1 MKKIIIAFSVIMIS
15 SSIYTQAGPQTGFY
29 SGGHDSLIFD
39 GTSEIAT
46 IPTSRTNECYIRV
59 IYANG
64 NTQGTYFVTKTYEV
78 CTVQD
83 KYETTETG
91 PLSPMNELKLGEEI
105 TTGDNSS
112 LEMQFQDGSRIRLG
126 PNSKIRITGDM
137 CDRRTLIEQM
147 AGKMWNSV
155 KKLLGSQKYEVK
167 TDRCANGVRGTEFSV
182 EITNDENI
190 IRVYEGSV
198 EVQNELQIKEYQKNT
213 KDKGPEMTQLTKDY
227 QSGKISIEEFS
238 KKMSE
243 LQKEIT
249 VPQSL
254 ITVNA
259 GFQSNVI
266 GMENPTEPV
275 PIESTGNEWFDDVNF
290 KK

>member
-1 MKKIIIAFSVIMIS
+1 M
-15 SSIYTQAGPQTGFY
+15 
-29 SGGHDSLIFD
+29 
-39 GTSEIAT
+39 
-46 IPTSRTNECYIRV
+46 
-59 IYANG
+59 
-64 NTQGTYFVTKTYEV
+64 
-78 CTVQD
+78 QD

-105 TTGDNSS
+105 STGDNSS
-112 LEMQFQDGSRIRLG
+112 LEMQFHDGSRIRLG
-126 PNSKIRITGDM
+126 PNSKIKISGDM

-147 AGKMWNSV
+147 AGNMWSSV

-167 TDRCANGVRGTEFSV
+167 TDRCADGVRGTEFSV

-198 EVQNELQIKEYQKNT
+198 EVQNELQIKEYQKNI
-213 KDKGPEMTQLTKDY
+213 KDNGPAMIQLTKDY

-243 LQKEIT
+243 LQQEKT
-249 VPQSL
+249 LPQSPT
-254 ITVNA
+254 TVNA
-259 GFQSNVI
+259 GFQSRIV
-266 GMENPTEPV
+266 GMENPSDPV